1 MKNLIIKILLILM
14 CLCCVVCITYKL
26 TTMNNEQQSVIVN
39 TTDGPEMQKI
49 MNEIQKDNMTRIN
62 KDAKD

>member
-39 TTDGPEMQKI
+39 TTDGPEMQKL
-49 MNEIQKDNMTRIN
+49 
-62 KDAKD
+62 